1 MPHTEHAPIAPML
14 RRDTQ
19 SIMLDELRLDSGAI
33 IAPVTVAYETWGR
46 LDATRDNVVLVCH
59 ALTGDSH
66 AADLETPDDPRAGWW
81 NPLIGPGR
89 AFDTD
94 RFFVVCA
101 NVIGGCYGSSG
112 PTSPH
117 PEDGRP
123 YGMRFPL
130 VSIGDIVRAQRF
142 LLERLGVRRLAL
154 VAGGSIGGL
163 QALEWTVAFP
173 DFVER
178 AVILAAGARLS
189 AQGIALNEIGRRA
202 IFADPRWNGGDY
214 PANHGPDDGLSIARM
229 AAMLSYTSADDLA
242 QRFGRSPAS
251 RPTSEPSLGGAFD
264 VESYLQYQGLKLVR
278 RFDANSYLILTRA
291 MDRYDLAEQHATDLE
306 ALRRVRAQVLTIGI
320 SSDWLF
326 PKEQVRAI
334 AEGILA
340 AGGQALYRE
349 IDSRLGHDA
358 FLKEWRHLETLL
370 RPFVADHFVARGPP

>member
-1 MPHTEHAPIAPML
+1 MPQTEHLPVAPML
-14 RRDTQ
+14 HRDTQ
-19 SIMLDELRLDSGAI
+19 AIVLDELRLDSGAI
-33 IAPVTVAYETWGR
+33 LAPVTVAYETWGI
-46 LDATRDNVVLVCH
+46 LNATRDNVVLVCH

-89 AFDTD
+89 VFDTYQ
-94 RFFVVCA
+94 FFVVCV

-117 PEDGRP
+117 PADGRP

-130 VSIGDIVRAQRF
+130 VSIGDIVRAQRL
-142 LLERLGVRRLAL
+142 LLERLGVRQLAL

-202 IFADPRWNGGDY
+202 IFSDPRWNGGDY
-214 PANHGPDDGLSIARM
+214 PADRGPDDGLSIARM

-242 QRFGRSPAS
+242 QRFGRSPTS
-251 RPTSEPSLGGAFD
+251 RPTREPSLGGAFD
-264 VESYLQYQGLKLVR
+264 VESYLQYQGRKLVR

-291 MDRYDLAEQHATDLE
+291 MDHFDLAERHTNDLE
-306 ALRRVRAQVLTIGI
+306 ALRRVRAQVLAIGI

-326 PKEQVRAI
+326 PKEQVRAT

-340 AGGQALYRE
+340 TGGRALYRE

-358 FLKEWRHLETLL
+358 FLKEWRQLETLL